1 MSRARHRLTTRQ
13 NLFQSKKRVEE
24 VAGVFDA
31 FFDADTYIWDVAG
44 PITGGFEV
52 GADSHTGGSSDAY
65 LAAQFIQD
73 QTSAGGIHAS
83 GFIEVGCN
91 QVEGDLYYDA
101 ESGLDIEIW
110 PYYFN
115 YIDLLDADDDI
126 DGWLSSP
133 ARRALFYMD
142 LSTKGPLGSDGQIQP
157 ISSTS
162 TINSATLVLTVN
174 QVLTHEWPEFS
185 ANFELSRPRQYNI
198 YKSLKSFGASTIAGV
213 NWYGWTGGNGGG
225 GGTTVNPATDY
236 WEEPGGGSYGGDIT
250 ELGISA
256 SIIAPNEF
264 GDTTEPW
271 ADPIAAGYGFVNI
284 EGFPRHGT
292 GVVFGDNVTLS
303 KSTPSTQNAVQS
315 LGGSELTLEFD
326 IKHLV
331 QDAIDNENM
340 ILRLVMIGYI
350 DTNMGTGNN
359 DDFFFYYNNATHA
372 LRLYSSDHAGDEYLR
387 PHIRIDFSR

>member
-142 LSTKGPLGSDGQIQP
+142 LSTKGPLDSGGNVQP
-157 ISSTS
+157 IPSTA
-162 TINSATLVLTVN
+162 TINSATLILTVN
-174 QVLTHEWPEFS
+174 QTLTHNWPDFS
-185 ANFELSRPRQYNI
+185 SIFELSRPRQYNI
-198 YKSLKSFGASTIAGV
+198 YKSLKGFGSANIADV
-213 NWYGWTGGNGGG
+213 NWYGWTGGNEVGA
-225 GGTTVNPATDY
+225 TVDPATDY
-236 WEEPGGGSYGGDIT
+236 WAEPGGGSYGGDIT
-250 ELGISA
+250 ELGVSA
-256 SIIAPNEF
+256 GLIAPNEF

-271 ADPIAAGYGFVNI
+271 ANPIAAGYGAD
-284 EGFPRHGT
+284 GFARYG
-292 GVVFGDNVTLS
+292 GGLVIGDLATPKGD
-303 KSTPSTQNAVQS
+303 KSTIQNAVFLGA
-315 LGGSELTLEFD
+315 LGGSDQTLEFD
-326 IKHLV
+326 ITHLV
-331 QDAIDNENM
+331 QDAIDNESM

-350 DTNMGTGNN
+350 DTDMGVGNN
-359 DDFFFYYNNATHA
+359 DEFYFYYDQATHA
-372 LRLYSSDHAGDEYLR
+372 LRLYSSEHVGDEYLK
-387 PHIRIDFSR
+387 PHVRIDFS